1 MNTFAYRT
9 TGLAIKTL
17 AGFSKANIRIHEK
30 ENIPEGS
37 MLLSGVDTDI
47 RLGRPIEIR
56 AFMGHSAIQQ
66 DISSTR
72 RNFLR
77 LPYFIY
83 IPTAG

>member
-1 MNTFAYRT
+1 MDNVPERMLEEIMT
-9 TGLAIKTL
+9 
-17 AGFSKANIRIHEK
+17 
-30 ENIPEGS
+30 EGS
-37 MLLSGVDTDI
+37 MLLSGVDIDI

-77 LPYFIY
+77 SPYFIY
-83 IPTAG
+83 IPIAG